1 MPSLTRSSLIRL
13 SLAAS
18 LPLLPLTALAQPQA
32 DPTWPCPQ
40 RRVPVVGAASI
51 WSGPDLAAAGEW
63 SSDFPTAALAQKL
76 ASRRTP
82 LEDVDGLIETYAV
95 QAEPERART
104 LTRVFA
110 GVLDIINTERGR
122 VLEGI
127 GRYARG
133 QARMAERIRDE
144 ADKISSVK
152 DSPEVEIPKELGD
165 LETRFTW
172 DKRIFDER
180 SHALTYVCEVPTL
193 LEQRLGDIA
202 RRIQAHL

>member
-1 MPSLTRSSLIRL
+1 MMLSLIR
-13 SLAAS
+13 SCLAAC
-18 LPLLPLTALAQPQA
+18 LALLPLTAQAQQQL
-32 DPTWPCPQ
+32 DPPWPCPQ
-40 RRVPVVGAASI
+40 RRVPVIGAASI

-95 QAEPERART
+95 QAGPERART

-144 ADKISSVK
+144 ADKITSVK
-152 DSPEVEIPKELGD
+152 DSPEVEVPKELAD

>member
-1 MPSLTRSSLIRL
+1 MLC
-13 SLAAS
+13 LAAC
-18 LPLLPLTALAQPQA
+18 LALLPVAAQAQPQT
-32 DPTWPCPQ
+32 DPDWPCPQ
-40 RRVPVVGAASI
+40 RKVPRIGAASV
-51 WSGPDLAAAGEW
+51 WSGPDIASAGEW
-63 SSDFPTAALAQKL
+63 GSDFPSAALAQKL

-82 LEDVDGLIETYAV
+82 LEDVDGLIESFATQV
-95 QAEPERART
+95 GPDRSEK

-127 GRYARG
+127 TRYARG
-133 QARMAERIRDE
+133 QQRMAERIRDE
-144 ADKISSVK
+144 ADQITAVK
-152 DSPEVEIPKELGD
+152 DSPAAELPKNMAD

-193 LEQRLGDIA
+193 LEQRLGEIA
-202 RRIQAHL
+202 RRIQAHLP